1 MFDQEIIQDFLT
13 ESGELL
19 DRLDRDLVVL
29 ESTPTEPELLNGV
42 FRALHTIKGSAS
54 FLSLT
59 NLVSVAHAAE
69 SALNS
74 ARSGSIVLDKGA
86 MDLILGAVDVLKR
99 QFENLKNGEDLVK
112 ADDALVEGLLAV
124 AEGRRPSAAPQA
136 AAAHEPPPPAP
147 GPGTGTVLVA
157 AVAETAD
164 SFRALSTNSD
174 TGAAIAFSASP
185 PGPTPMVEKSP
196 LRLPDN
202 KQSLI
207 EFLVVDVRESLAQA
221 EAAAAMLP
229 GASTRAAGAGKL
241 AEVGESLGKNAD
253 FFEFEQMG
261 GLSAS
266 LCKLGAH
273 AGDLG
278 EDLLVQTMPRLH
290 ALLELLREQADGL
303 AFGTVIKR
311 PIAGLCN
318 SISQIVEQGTLPP
331 QRTLA
336 PGASPVAAL
345 IADGVVPPEESEAAS
360 ISAEPTDAAQPA
372 ATIAAEP
379 RSSTLPTPTIEP
391 EAAQPAEH
399 EHAPTPTPIA
409 HAEPVARAPVPA
421 PEHADPAKA
430 GAGGPAA
437 IEQTIRVEVGRLE
450 SLLNLV
456 GELVLQKNRVSAIS
470 RTAAA
475 QGLGSHDFLEGFTTA
490 ASNLDRVTSDLQVAV
505 MKTRM
510 QPLDKLFGRYPRLI
524 RDLAR
529 KTGKEIRLVI
539 EGADTEVDKSVIEEL
554 GDPLVHI
561 MRNSADHGVESPEQ
575 RRAAGKPEQGTIL
588 LRACHEGSHV
598 KVQII
603 DDGRGLSRQRI
614 GDKAVERG
622 LVTRE
627 QLAAMPDNEV
637 RKFIFAAGFSTA
649 EQVTDLSG
657 RGVGMDVVRTNIE
670 KIKGIIELDS
680 IEGKSTVISIKIPLT
695 VAILTAMMVGIG
707 DETYAVPLSSIV
719 EIVKPEA
726 GEGGPLSSIQGAPVM
741 RLRDG
746 VLPLLDGAEVFSLP
760 AKRRKDSPFV
770 VVIQHADR
778 RVGLR
783 VSRLIGQ
790 QEVVI
795 KPLDDMAEGAGPVS
809 GATVRDDGGVSLIV
823 DVARMVYLAEQRGR
837 AARPSPAA
845 PLTTARAAAP
855 RR

>member
-19 DRLDRDLVVL
+19 DKLDQDLVTL
-29 ESTPTEPELLNGV
+29 ESMPTDPELLNCV

-74 ARSGSIVLDKGA
+74 ARAGSIVLNKGT

-99 QFENLKNGEDLVK
+99 QFENLKAGQDLVK
-112 ADDALVEGLLAV
+112 ADDALVQGLLAV
-124 AEGRRPSAAPQA
+124 AEGRAPTGAHAPAEAAPELITIEAHATEPVA
-136 AAAHEPPPPAP
+136 AAVGAFEAPSPAAAL
-147 GPGTGTVLVA
+147 GPRPL
-157 AVAETAD
+157 
-164 SFRALSTNSD
+164 
-174 TGAAIAFSASP
+174 
-185 PGPTPMVEKSP
+185 VEKSP

-229 GASTRAAGAGKL
+229 GADTRAAGAGKL

-261 GLSAS
+261 GLSAA

-273 AGDLG
+273 ASDLG
-278 EDLLVQTMPRLH
+278 DELLAQTMPRLQ
-290 ALLELLREQADGL
+290 ALIELLREQADGL

-311 PIAGLCN
+311 PIGGLCD
-318 SISQIVEQGTLPP
+318 SLSSIVEQGSLSPE
-331 QRTLA
+331 RTLG
-336 PGASPVAAL
+336 PGATPVAAL
-345 IADGVVPPEESEAAS
+345 IADGVVAS
-360 ISAEPTDAAQPA
+360 DDAAPVAATEEAIDAVTPAPEPEPEPAMTFATAPEPA
-372 ATIAAEP
+372 ATADHVPEPAFAE
-379 RSSTLPTPTIEP
+379 
-391 EAAQPAEH
+391 
-399 EHAPTPTPIA
+399 
-409 HAEPVARAPVPA
+409 
-421 PEHADPAKA
+421 PEHADPAPAPTFHVAPIAQTAAPAAAPVAAASPVPAAAAAPDHPDA
-430 GAGGPAA
+430 GKPGGPAA
-437 IEQTIRVEVGRLE
+437 VEQTIRVEVGRLE
-450 SLLNLV
+450 ALLNLV

-470 RTAAA
+470 RSAAA

-490 ASNLDRVTSDLQVAV
+490 ASNLDRVTGDLQVAV

-529 KTGKEIRLVI
+529 KTGKEMRLVI
-539 EGADTEVDKSVIEEL
+539 EGGDTEVDKSVIEEL

-561 MRNSADHGVESPEQ
+561 MRNSADHGIETPEQ

-627 QLAAMPDNEV
+627 QLATMPDNEV

-670 KIKGIIELDS
+670 KIKGTIELDS
-680 IEGKSTVISIKIPLT
+680 VEGKSTVISIKIPLT

-707 DETYAVPLSSIV
+707 AETYAVPLSSIV
-719 EIVKPEA
+719 EIVKPEDQA
-726 GEGGPLSSIQGAPVM
+726 LSSIQGAPVM

-746 VLPLLDGAEVFSLP
+746 VLPLLDGCEVFGLP
-760 AKRRKDSPFV
+760 QKRRQDTPFV

-823 DVARMVYLAEQRGR
+823 DVARMVYLAEQR
-837 AARPSPAA
+837 
-845 PLTTARAAAP
+845 ARAAKPTVVPPALASA